1 MFSIKLGLKNL
12 TRNKRRNAITIMVIA
27 FAFFIYLFLDSV
39 MVGMEEM
46 AFDNIKDFETGDI
59 QIAYP
64 EYWEDREKLPLENL
78 IYLNQ
83 EIEDI
88 IQNRDEILGVSPELR
103 FKANLNNGIDET
115 EVIGLGILPEKYNK
129 VYSTQEYL
137 IDGSGF
143 SLGESKAVIGKGLA
157 ELMDLK
163 VNDYITLLVRTKE
176 ETFNTIDLEIGGLI
190 NTPDPLIN
198 NGIVFVPLDIAR
210 KALNVENG
218 VSMMTI
224 KTIKGKNIDP
234 IIEEINQNFQK
245 KNLNIKAYS
254 WRESAK
260 TVIAVGAAQ
269 DAETAIVL
277 SVILMIGMIGIINNV
292 ILSALERTREIGMMK
307 ALGMREWEIV
317 SVFMVEATGLGI
329 IGGLAGC
336 LLGAIGVGCMVK
348 LGYDLSY
355 IGGDMSLYGIPFIDK
370 IYGVWNL
377 PSFVFIFFLGLIFA
391 LFSSMIPAYWA
402 CLLYTSDAADEE
414 DSLD

>member
-12 TRNKRRNAITIMVIA
+12 TRNKRRNAITILVIA

-39 MVGMEEM
+39 MVGMEEI
-46 AFDNIKDFETGDI
+46 AFDNIKNFETGDI

-83 EIEDI
+83 EIEDSI
-88 IQNRDEILGVSPELR
+88 KNGNGQLDISPELR

-115 EVIGLGILPEKYNK
+115 EVIGLGILPEKYNA

-143 SLGESKAVIGKGLA
+143 SLGESKAVIGKKLA

-224 KTIKGKNIDP
+224 KTIKGEKIDP

-245 KNLNIKAYS
+245 KNLSIKAYS

-269 DAETAIVL
+269 EAETAIVL
-277 SVILMIGMIGIINNV
+277 TVILMIGMIGIINNV

-348 LGYDLSY
+348 FGYDLSY
-355 IGGDMSLYGIPFIDK
+355 IGGDMSLYGIPVIDK

-402 CLLYTSDAADEE
+402 AHKDPVKAIYHR
-414 DSLD
+414 

>member
-12 TRNKRRNAITIMVIA
+12 TRNKRRNAITILVIA

-39 MVGMEEM
+39 MVGMEEI

-83 EIEDI
+83 EIEDSI
-88 IQNRDEILGVSPELR
+88 KNGNGQLDVSPELR

-115 EVIGLGILPEKYNK
+115 EVIGLGILPEKYNA

-143 SLGESKAVIGKGLA
+143 SLGESKAVIGKKLA

-245 KNLNIKAYS
+245 KNLSIKAYS

-277 SVILMIGMIGIINNV
+277 TVILMIGMIGIINNV

-317 SVFMVEATGLGI
+317 SVFMVEATGIGI
-329 IGGLAGC
+329 LGGLAGC
-336 LLGAIGVGCMVK
+336 LLGAVGVWWIVEI
-348 LGYDLSY
+348 GYDLSY
-355 IGGDMSLYGIPFIDK
+355 IGGDMSLYGIPVIDK

-402 CLLYTSDAADEE
+402 AHKDPVKAIYHR
-414 DSLD
+414 